1 MSKDEN
7 ALSLLK
13 DAADGQDNMLR
24 EAVTKVIESTTT
36 YNNSVVFQGTN
47 SGFQIGNNSGNI
59 SNVRFR

>member
-36 YNNSVVFQGTN
+36 YNNIVVFQGTN
-47 SGFQIGNNSGNI
+47 SGF
-59 SNVRFR
+59 